1 MRNRIVLFV
10 ILALLTLAGTFA
22 LWSRERNKSY
32 SMVNVGGST
41 NQCECTKRLER

>member
-1 MRNRIVLFV
+1 MRNRIILIAV
-10 ILALLTLAGTFA
+10 LALLTLAGSLA

-32 SMVNVGGST
+32 PMVNVGGST